1 MKTVMRR
8 DLDRVARWG
17 RSKRGGTS
25 TTGGGG
31 SLAIQFPIT
40 ADDVV
45 AAIPETEVAVDDD
58 ECVDLCS
65 TETRKA
71 SSTKTIWWWK
81 KKSWEPSL
89 EDLGQSDSAA

>member
-1 MKTVMRR
+1 MVMRR

-31 SLAIQFPIT
+31 SLAIQFPMT
-40 ADDVV
+40 ADDV
-45 AAIPETEVAVDDD
+45 AAIPDTEVAVDD

-65 TETRKA
+65 TEHKE
-71 SSTKTIWWWK
+71 SELNNNWWWK
-81 KKSWEPSL
+81 KKPENQAL
-89 EDLGQSDSAA
+89 EDLGQSESAA